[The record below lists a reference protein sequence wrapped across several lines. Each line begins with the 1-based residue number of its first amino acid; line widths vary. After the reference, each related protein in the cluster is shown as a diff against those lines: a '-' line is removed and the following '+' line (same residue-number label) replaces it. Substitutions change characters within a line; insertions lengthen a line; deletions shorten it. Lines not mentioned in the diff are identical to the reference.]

1 MAAGFLLCSI
11 DQMLRP
17 ATLPFHGER
26 VTVRAG
32 SLFIEAWLSM
42 TAGARTA
49 EIAGD
54 PFGPPTYVELPAADA
69 EAQPAA
75 TAVAMINFKGNM
87 TFFSMI
93 LSAARE
99 AQTADGED
107 VGGCGQTEISIGFG
121 ADSAALWR
129 CYPRQLSIGN
139 RYWLQQR
146 ASERLLSSRINRC
159 SGARPIRRET

>member
-54 PFGPPTYVELPAADA
+54 PFGPPIYVELPAAATDVK
-69 EAQPAA
+69 PAA
-75 TAVAMINFKGNM
+75 TTVAMINFKGNM

-99 AQTADGED
+99 AQAADGKMPAAVAKQKYRSALVLIARLYGD
-107 VGGCGQTEISIGFG
+107 AACAGC
-121 ADSAALWR
+121 R
-129 CYPRQLSIGN
+129 
-139 RYWLQQR
+139 
-146 ASERLLSSRINRC
+146 
-159 SGARPIRRET
+159 

>member
-42 TAGARTA
+42 AAGARTA

-69 EAQPAA
+69 EAKPAA

-87 TFFSMI
+87 TFLSII
-93 LSAARE
+93 LNAARE
-99 AQTADGED
+99 AQAADEKM
-107 VGGCGQTEISIGFG
+107 
-121 ADSAALWR
+121 SAAVAKLKYR
-129 CYPRQLSIGN
+129 SALVLIARLYGDAV
-139 RYWLQQR
+139 R
-146 ASERLLSSRINRC
+146 ASCR
-159 SGARPIRRET
+159 